1 MFRICHNSRLIR
13 WALMLMY
20 AGRLK
25 SWMHHQLQ
33 SQVVIWHWPAHLI
46 PPQPKIHPRISS
58 LIDVI
63 LSMQLHMLTNI
74 APLFCQQ
81 MSACSKLFL
90 LWKDW
95 PSLWMQINCT
105 EQLWVTLS
113 FTHPFTLLKN
123 YTLTL
128 KWHWDLISEREFF
141 WLRIKLDLSG
151 FGLSDK
157 PQHSIS
163 CGWWPFVLHLKS
175 VFSNLTDSCPPSE
188 CEVQIAC
195 WSRLP
200 PASCAR

>member
-13 WALMLMY
+13 SALMLMY

-25 SWMHHQLQ
+25 SWMHQLATI
-33 SQVVIWHWPAHLI
+33 SSGNLI
-46 PPQPKIHPRISS
+46 LASTFNPKIHPRISS

-128 KWHWDLISEREFF
+128 TLIF
-141 WLRIKLDLSG
+141 RITLGLDFRKRIFLIQ
-151 FGLSDK
+151 DK
-157 PQHSIS
+157 
-163 CGWWPFVLHLKS
+163 
-175 VFSNLTDSCPPSE
+175 T
-188 CEVQIAC
+188 
-195 WSRLP
+195 
-200 PASCAR
+200 